1 MPAHATVSRTRTRLD
16 PEARQAQ
23 ILDHAARLIG
33 AEGLASVSM
42 ERIARAAGISKALVY
57 NYFSSQTVLLRALLK
72 RDLER
77 VQQEQMH
84 AATSATTFPE
94 LVRNTTHIALI
105 EVERRGAFVRR
116 LLNEPSLAD
125 AVGTVRTHEHD
136 TNVRYLA
143 KRIAKEFK
151 VSLAD
156 ALALTE
162 VGLGLTIAAGDYLQK
177 SGAPRA
183 DVEAM
188 TVAMIIG
195 AVKAGAAQCQKRSSS
210 LKRR

>member
-94 LVRNTTHIALI
+94 LVRNW
-105 EVERRGAFVRR
+105 
-116 LLNEPSLAD
+116 
-125 AVGTVRTHEHD
+125 
-136 TNVRYLA
+136 
-143 KRIAKEFK
+143 K
-151 VSLAD
+151 
-156 ALALTE
+156 LT
-162 VGLGLTIAAGDYLQK
+162 A
-177 SGAPRA
+177 
-183 DVEAM
+183 
-188 TVAMIIG
+188 
-195 AVKAGAAQCQKRSSS
+195 
-210 LKRR
+210 